1 MTISNAFSTP
11 DQKKLEVVGGSTSP
25 TGLYATATISQSPT
39 TGSESLESSTSAGG
53 RQSFLCTTDSFGG
66 DEVRN

>member
-1 MTISNAFSTP
+1 MTKVNTNIAPKLNE
-11 DQKKLEVVGGSTSP
+11 LEVVGGTSP
-25 TGLYATATISQSPT
+25 TGLYASQTAT
-39 TGSESLESSTSAGG
+39 TGSESLESSTSAGD